1 MYVCVSSVSS
11 ERICNNK
18 HTQREEK
25 YKKFNKKIQ
34 SAHESAPLL
43 QVSAHTHTCIKMYM
57 HKKYMLYVYTL
68 I

>member
-1 MYVCVSSVSS
+1 MYVCVNS

-34 SAHESAPLL
+34 SAHESAPQL
-43 QVSAHTHTCIKMYM
+43 QVSAHTNTHTCINMYM